1 MPTKFYLE
9 NRPNKKGECMIRVSI
24 MMKSNRLI
32 TSIGSGYSIN
42 PMKWDISKQC
52 VKKGSINSRGL
63 SYAEI
68 NNRINTIAS
77 EFQTLESE
85 AIGGKPISQDSL
97 KKLWSEKFSKSPKKT
112 ILSTP
117 ETTDDTTFFG
127 LFQNF
132 IDEQK
137 RVQNWHPM
145 TEGKFA
151 SIKKQL
157 KAFNPDLQFEDVNKE
172 MLAKYCAFL
181 TKDYKLINSTV
192 KKHIAHLKQFFRW
205 AVEQQIITT
214 SPILQWKPKLDSVPK
229 PIIYLDWEEL
239 MKLYNHKID
248 PNLPGLERV
257 RDCFVFQ
264 CFTGLRYSDLYNLRK
279 SDIRGNSIFITTI
292 KTSDSLEIQLN
303 DYSKAILDKYSDE
316 VFFDDKALPVI
327 SNQKM
332 NDALKTICEIVEFNT
347 PIRMTIYKGTERK
360 EVTKFK
366 YDLIGTHCGR
376 RTFIS
381 NAIMLGIAPDIVMK
395 WTGHSDYKAMKPY
408 IEIAD
413 KAKGDAM
420 KLFNK
425 KNQKT

>member
-1 MPTKFYLE
+1 
-9 NRPNKKGECMIRVSI
+9 MIRVSI

-32 TSIGSGYSIN
+32 TSIGNGYTIN
-42 PMKWDISKQC
+42 PMKWDTSKQC
-52 VKKGSINSRGL
+52 VRKGSVNSRGL

-85 AIGGKPISQDSL
+85 ILAGKSIKPDSL
-97 KKLWSEKFSKSPKKT
+97 KKLWNEKFSKVPKKT
-112 ILSTP
+112 TEDTP
-117 ETTDDTTFFG
+117 VIIDNTTFFG
-127 LFQNF
+127 LFQKF

-137 RVQNWHPM
+137 KIQNWHPM
-145 TEGKFA
+145 TEGKFT

-157 KAFNPDLQFEDVNKE
+157 TAFNPDLRFEDVNKE
-172 MLAKYCAFL
+172 MLAKYCNFL
-181 TKDYKLINSTV
+181 ITDYKLINSTV

-205 AVEQQIITT
+205 AVEQQVITT
-214 SPILQWKPKLDSVPK
+214 SPILQWKPKLDSVSK
-229 PIIYLDWEEL
+229 PIIYLDWDEL
-239 MKLYNHKID
+239 MKLYNHEFES
-248 PNLPGLERV
+248 NLHGLERV

-303 DYSKAILDKYSDE
+303 DYSKAILDKYRNE
-316 VFFDDKALPVI
+316 KFFDDKALPVI

-332 NDALKTICEIVEFNT
+332 NDALKTICETVEFNT
-347 PIRMTIYKGTERK
+347 PIRTTIYKGTERK

-408 IEIAD
+408 IEIAN
-413 KAKGDAM
+413 KAKVDAM
-420 KLFNK
+420 ELFNK
-425 KNQKT
+425 KDKPNEKEENPQKEKN